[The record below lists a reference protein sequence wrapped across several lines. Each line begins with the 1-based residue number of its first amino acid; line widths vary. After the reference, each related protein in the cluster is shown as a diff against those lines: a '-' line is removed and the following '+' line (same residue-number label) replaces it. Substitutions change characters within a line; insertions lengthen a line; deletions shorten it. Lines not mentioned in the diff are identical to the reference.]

1 MPGPA
6 PFYVALSA
14 DVDPDANR
22 PRRGRTGAVS
32 AGAPDGAVSLAACR
46 SGLGTLARVL
56 QETGVPCT
64 FFWEARSLSTLS
76 DEAPDLIGRLVAGAG
91 FEHACHGLRHE
102 DFSGGDSGIVIGR
115 RQSLTILSE
124 ASRIIEEVTGARP
137 RGFRAPYCRWTAAL
151 GQALGELGYGYDAT
165 RSRAP
170 GKGWALQPYPL
181 LAGAAAGPPWELS
194 LCRARDASG
203 RPITGY
209 LWQLF
214 EGGRPPEDYVD
225 LAASLA
231 RRFPGGLLH
240 VALHPWHLTVSAAG
254 EPLGARSAR
263 TAAANLMAVVRGIG
277 RLGGVRFVTPS
288 AYLEAHPDG
297 PL

>member
-1 MPGPA
+1 
-6 PFYVALSA
+6 VALSA

-22 PRRGRTGAVS
+22 PRGGRTDAVS
-32 AGAPDGAVSLAACR
+32 AGAPGGAASLTACR
-46 SGLGTLARVL
+46 SGLATLAQVL
-56 QETGVPCT
+56 RETGVPCT

-76 DEAPDLIGRLVAGAG
+76 DEAPDLIDRLVADGA
-91 FEHACHGLRHE
+91 FEHACHGLCHE
-102 DFSGGDSGIVIGR
+102 DFSGRDSGIVIGR
-115 RQSLTILSE
+115 RQTLAILRE
-124 ASRIIEEVTGARP
+124 ASKIIEEVTGARP

-151 GQALGELGYGYDAT
+151 GQALSELGYGYDAT
-165 RSRAP
+165 RNREP
-170 GKGWALQPYPL
+170 GKGWALRPYPL
-181 LAGAAAGPPWELS
+181 LPGAGAGPPWALA

-214 EGGRPPEDYVD
+214 EGGRPPGDYVD

-254 EPLGARSAR
+254 EPLGARSPR
-263 TAAANLMAVVRGIG
+263 NAAADLGAVVQGIG
-277 RLGGVRFVTPS
+277 RLDGVRFVTPS
-288 AYLEAHPDG
+288 AYLERRPAG
-297 PL
+297 AL